1 MASNQSANF
10 VVKAKDQ
17 ATGPLGKIGTS
28 LGKLKS
34 TSISAFKG
42 MAAASAVATGAL
54 LAFTAKAVNSAI
66 EDEQATIRLN
76 AALKARGILTD
87 GLKKKID
94 EQITSMAALGITD
107 DQVRAGIEMGS
118 RFFKDQAELLRVN
131 AVAADVAAITGGEL
145 VDVIAAIAKGQRGQ
159 TRGLVTLGI
168 QVKKG
173 ATLNDILTTATEKYG
188 GAAEELAT
196 STSGKL
202 LTSQIKFNEAIEA
215 FGYKFLPQVNEA
227 LDFLVTDGLPVF
239 ESLLDNIAPKIA
251 SLAEDQVIPLF
262 KSFDN
267 LVKSLGFTGGA
278 FQLLGSIIEA
288 VFNPVARILDAI
300 RVVIDAI
307 TNGIRFITG
316 QGPIGTGVSPN
327 PMFSKYSTAGNVGT
341 SYGAPG
347 NITVLSNVS
356 IGTTKVD
363 SVVSNSVKRTTP
375 QTRGR

>member
-34 TSISAFKG
+34 TSISVFKG
-42 MAAASAVATGAL
+42 IAGASAIAAGAL
-54 LAFTAKAVNSAI
+54 AAFTGKAIKSAI
-66 EDEQATIRLN
+66 EDEQASIRLN
-76 AALKARGILTD
+76 AALKSRGILTD

-94 EQITSMAALGITD
+94 EQITSMQALGFTD

-118 RFFKDQAELLRVN
+118 RFFKDQAELLKVN

-159 TRGLVTLGI
+159 TRGLITLGI

-188 GAAEELAT
+188 GAADELAN

-202 LTSQIKFNEAIEA
+202 LIAQDKFNEAIEA
-215 FGYKFLPQVNEA
+215 FGYKYLPQVNKVLNTIVE
-227 LDFLVTDGLPVF
+227 DGLPAF
-239 ESLLDNIAPKIA
+239 ESLLDNIAPKIIA
-251 SLAEDQVIPLF
+251 LAEDQVFPLF
-262 KSFDN
+262 ESFNNLAKSI
-267 LVKSLGFTGGA
+267 GFTGGA
-278 FQLLGSIIEA
+278 FQLLGGIIQLALTPVIIILEA
-288 VFNPVARILDAI
+288 LKII
-300 RVVIDAI
+300 IDAI
-307 TNGIRFITG
+307 TNGIRFISG

-327 PMFSKYSTAGNVGT
+327 PMSSKYSTAGNVGT
-341 SYGAPG
+341 SYGPPG
-347 NITVLSNVS
+347 NTTLVTNVS

-363 SVVSNSVKRTTP
+363 TVVTYSVKKAIP
-375 QTRGR
+375 LTRGR

>member
-34 TSISAFKG
+34 TSISVFKG
-42 MAAASAVATGAL
+42 IAGASAIGVAAL
-54 LAFTAKAVNSAI
+54 AAFTGKAIKSAI
-66 EDEQATIRLN
+66 EDEQASIRLN
-76 AALKARGILTD
+76 AALKSRGILTD

-94 EQITSMAALGITD
+94 QQITSMQALGFTD

-118 RFFKDQAELLRVN
+118 RFFTEQADLLRVN

-145 VDVIAAIAKGQRGQ
+145 VDVISAIAKGQRGQ

-188 GAAEELAT
+188 GAADELAN

-202 LTSQIKFNEAIEA
+202 LIAQDKFNEAIEA
-215 FGYKFLPQVNEA
+215 FGYKYLPQVNQVLNTIVEE
-227 LDFLVTDGLPVF
+227 GLPAF
-239 ESLLDNIAPKIA
+239 ESLLDNIAPKIIA
-251 SLAEDQVIPLF
+251 LAEDQVFPLL

-267 LVKSLGFTGGA
+267 LTKSLGFTGGA
-278 FQLLGSIIEA
+278 FQLLGGIIEA
-288 VFNPVARILDAI
+288 VFNPVARILEAL

-307 TNGIRFITG
+307 TAGIRFITG
-316 QGPIGTGVSPN
+316 QPSLGTGVSPN
-327 PMFSKYSTAGNVGT
+327 PMSSKYSTAGNVGT
-341 SYGAPG
+341 SYGPPG
-347 NITVLSNVS
+347 NTTLVTNVS

-363 SVVSNSVKRTTP
+363 TVVTNSVKKAIP
-375 QTRGR
+375 LTRGR

>member
-28 LGKLKS
+28 MGKLKS

-42 MAAASAVATGAL
+42 IATASAVAVGAL
-54 LAFTAKAVNSAI
+54 AAFTGKAIKSAI
-66 EDEQATIRLN
+66 EDEQASIRLN

-94 EQITSMAALGITD
+94 EQITAMQALGFTD

-118 RFFKDQAELLRVN
+118 RFFKDQAELLKVN

-145 VDVIAAIAKGQRGQ
+145 VDVISAIAKGQRGQ

-188 GAAEELAT
+188 GAADELAN

-202 LTSQIKFNEAIEA
+202 LIAQDKFNEAIEA
-215 FGYKFLPQVNEA
+215 FGYKYLPQVNKV
-227 LDFLVTDGLPVF
+227 LDVLVTDGLPAF
-239 ESLLDNIAPKIA
+239 ESLLDNIGPKIA
-251 SLAEDQVIPLF
+251 SIAEDQVIPLF

-267 LVKSLGFTGGA
+267 LTKSLGFTGGA
-278 FQLLGSIIEA
+278 FQLLGAVIEA
-288 VFNPVARILDAI
+288 VMNPVVRIMDAL

-327 PMFSKYSTAGNVGT
+327 PMSSKYSTAGNVGT
-341 SYGAPG
+341 SYGPPG
-347 NITVLSNVS
+347 NTTLVTNVS

-363 SVVSNSVKRTTP
+363 KVVTNSVKKAVP
-375 QTRGR
+375 LTRGR

>member
-227 LDFLVTDGLPVF
+227 LDFLVTKGLPVL
-239 ESLLDNIAPKIA
+239 EEALGALAPQLISIA
-251 SLAEDQVIPLF
+251 ENQVIPLF
-262 KSFDN
+262 ESFNNLAKSI
-267 LVKSLGFTGGA
+267 GFTGGA
-278 FQLLGSIIEA
+278 FQLLGSVIKVALTPVIIL
-288 VFNPVARILDAI
+288 LDALK
-300 RVVIDAI
+300 VVIDAI
-307 TNGIRFITG
+307 TAGIRFITG

-327 PMFSKYSTAGNVGT
+327 PMSSKYSTAGNVGT
-341 SYGAPG
+341 SYGPPG
-347 NITVLSNVS
+347 NTTLVTNVS

-363 SVVSNSVKRTTP
+363 TVVSNSVKRTSP
-375 QTRGR
+375 QTRNR